1 MYRMN
6 MKKIVSL
13 LLTCVFVLSCAAAGA
28 DFADAKTIDAT
39 SNRNINIQP
48 AGENTV
54 PYGISP
60 TTGRDLAELEDDLP
74 EGFGGMVATDKYYP
88 VIVQHCG
95 FLSAV
100 GDAAPF
106 YGTYADVY
114 YEMAKALAGY
124 TRMCMVFND
133 YHPTMAGACRSLRV
147 GNVFVRQEWNAP
159 YLYAG
164 TQDTSVSDTY
174 NSNVV
179 YWRQKLGIPASN
191 NSDLKTYPWTS
202 RMFFDGLD
210 GQKQYL
216 KYKSRIESGSLSSE
230 DNLVWNVAGI
240 VSNLLGDRD
249 FSDHNHTF
257 KFGDLPEGGDDG
269 NLIYVLFRNDAT
281 RNVDDK
287 GMFYFNS
294 LYEYDPD
301 ENTYARYAI
310 TDMNNPTENAI
321 LFTEQI
327 PSNIVYQPLGKDG
340 LDGNKITSI
349 TRTPGE
355 AITFA
360 NVVIQYVENKWPGAE
375 HPYPILYGTSGNAD
389 VFMGGKHYSCVW
401 KRDSIDDRTV
411 FYGEDGQEIPFQVG
425 RTMIVQMDYNAAHR
439 EVKYE

>member
-1 MYRMN
+1 MR
-6 MKKIVSL
+6 KIISL
-13 LLTCVFVLSCAAAGA
+13 LLVCVFVFTCAAAVA
-28 DFADAKTIDAT
+28 DIADAKTIDAT
-39 SNRNINIQP
+39 ANRNINIQP

-54 PYGISP
+54 PDGISP
-60 TTGRDLAELEDDLP
+60 TTGRSFADLEDDLP
-74 EGFGGMVATDKYYP
+74 EGFAGMVVTNKYYP
-88 VIVQHCG
+88 VMVQHCG

-100 GDAAPF
+100 GDAAPI

-114 YEMAKALAGY
+114 YEMAKASTGY
-124 TRMCMVFND
+124 TRLCMLFND

-147 GNVFVRQEWNAP
+147 GNVFVRQEWNCP
-159 YLYAG
+159 MLYAG
-164 TQDTSVSDTY
+164 PQDTSVSDTY

-191 NSDLKTYPWTS
+191 NKDLDTYPWNT

-210 GQKQYL
+210 GQKQYI
-216 KYKSRIESGSLSSE
+216 KYRSRITNDSLSSE
-230 DNLVWNVAGI
+230 DNLVWDVAGL
-240 VSNLLGDRD
+240 VTNLLGERD

-269 NLIYVLFRNDAT
+269 SLVYVLFSKNAVK
-281 RNVDDK
+281 NVDDK

-294 LYEYDPD
+294 FYQYEED
-301 ENTYARYAI
+301 EGVYYRYAI
-310 TDMNNPTENAI
+310 TDLEKPLENPI
-321 LFTEQI
+321 LFAEQTVT
-327 PSNIVYQPLGKDG
+327 NVVAQPQGKDG
-340 LDGNKITSI
+340 LDGSLITNC

-360 NVVIQYVENKWPGAE
+360 NVVIQYVENKWPDGE
-375 HPYPILYGTSGNAD
+375 HPYPILYGTTGNAD
-389 VFMGGKHYSCVW
+389 VFMGGKHYACVW

-425 RTMIVQMDYNAAHR
+425 RTMIVQVDYNVENR